1 MGLVSLGLGEWG
13 IPGGGAAGTHLL
25 ATLTHTWEGGG
36 QQLCQNLEQEE
47 NKELYMTKDMIS
59 VLFQIDGSLL
69 VEQLEE

>member
-1 MGLVSLGLGEWG
+1 MTLGLGGWG
-13 IPGGGAAGTHLL
+13 ISGGAAGTHIL
-25 ATLTHTWEGGG
+25 ATLTHTSGGGG

-59 VLFQIDGSLL
+59 ILFQIDGSLL